1 MAKGT
6 WFVQHAAGCVYC
18 NPGKPY
24 GLNGGGGDTGAKAL
38 VGIGGGVTYGGNSG
52 CGGGGSGDGGLVW
65 RRNVGENGG
74 EGGGKSLEAS
84 SLTVSRAVSSMKTV
98 DSTGLLCKD

>member
-1 MAKGT
+1 M
-6 WFVQHAAGCVYC
+6 
-18 NPGKPY
+18 
-24 GLNGGGGDTGAKAL
+24 
-38 VGIGGGVTYGGNSG
+38 
-52 CGGGGSGDGGLVW
+52 W